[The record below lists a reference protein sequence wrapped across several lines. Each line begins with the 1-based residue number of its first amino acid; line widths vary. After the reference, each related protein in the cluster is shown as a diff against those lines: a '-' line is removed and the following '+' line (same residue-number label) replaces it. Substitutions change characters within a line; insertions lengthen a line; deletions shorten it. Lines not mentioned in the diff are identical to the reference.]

1 MRRRN
6 VSGDKSTRPH
16 DVPLRPYLD
25 RSARIV
31 SRYNPIVLSVEM
43 NQYGYW
49 VVVWSAEPGYRLAV
63 TCARVGISR
72 SEAVF
77 DASTIL
83 GLPPA
88 HVGGTIT

>member
-1 MRRRN
+1 MRRKS
-6 VSGDKSTRPH
+6 VSDVRKQRPR

-25 RSARIV
+25 RSKGLV
-31 SRYNPIVLSVEM
+31 SRYNPIVLSCEM

-49 VVVWSAEPGYRLAV
+49 VVTWSAEPGYRLSV

-72 SEAVF
+72 PEAVCES
-77 DASTIL
+77 STIL

-88 HVGGTIT
+88 TL